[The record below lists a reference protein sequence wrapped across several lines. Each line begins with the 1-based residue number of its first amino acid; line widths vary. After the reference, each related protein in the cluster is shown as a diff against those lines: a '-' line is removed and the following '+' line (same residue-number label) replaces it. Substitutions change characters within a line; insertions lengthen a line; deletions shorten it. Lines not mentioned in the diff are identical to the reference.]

1 MDLDFELEDDREKE
15 KDTMTLE
22 IGNMQIEI
30 PEELIEERANLM
42 RIDSREENLEDIKC
56 TIAEFLECFN
66 VDEVKNENII
76 QEKVINHLI
85 SEMELYK

>member
-1 MDLDFELEDDREKE
+1 MEEQDVEENI
-15 KDTMTLE
+15 MTLE

-30 PEELIEERANLM
+30 PEKLIEERARMLHIN
-42 RIDSREENLEDIKC
+42 SKKENLEDIKY
-56 TIAEFLECFN
+56 TIVDFLQCLTTNEL
-66 VDEVKNENII
+66 KNKKLI